1 MTILTMMY
9 LKMSDNQFYTNER
22 AQQILIAVLKANNIR
37 KVVASPG
44 TASMSL
50 IVSMEHDGAFE
61 MYSSIDERSAAYIA
75 CGLSAE
81 SGEPVVLV
89 CTEATASRNY
99 GPGLT
104 EAFYRKLPILAV
116 TGSHGE
122 HLIGQLQPQVID
134 RRNIANDVANLD
146 IRVHMI
152 KDKDDEWLTALRIN
166 QAVLELRR
174 RGGGPVH
181 LDIETHGGK
190 DFSVKE
196 IAPVRII
203 RRYTLKDTLPE
214 IPKGTVGIFVGSHL
228 LFSKELETAVDA
240 FCAAHDAVVFC
251 DQTSNYYGKYRI
263 NYSIVASQEKY
274 VTKKKVLDLVINI
287 GEVSGEYW
295 HISSK
300 NTWRINEDGEIRDMF
315 RRSLSSVFE
324 MSEIDFFKQ
333 YIPASFESKD
343 TLLNNYKEEIDYAIS
358 SLSELPFSNAWIA
371 QQLHDKMPADSY
383 LHFAILNS
391 LRAWNFFDTPQVA
404 MSSCNVG
411 GFGIDG
417 CLSTL
422 LGASLAHPEK
432 LHFAFTGDLAFFYDI
447 NALGNRHVGNNIRI
461 LLTNNG
467 KGTEFRMYWHPAS
480 QFGDDADHYVAAGGH
495 FGDKS
500 PNVVKAYV
508 ESLGFEYI
516 SAASKEEFLANY
528 EHFISSEKYDKPIVF
543 EVFTTN
549 EDENNAVHDI
559 RNTLEDDEYKTRMLK
574 KYARKPVKAI
584 VNEVKRI
591 LS

>member
-1 MTILTMMY
+1 M
-9 LKMSDNQFYTNER
+9 KDNHYYTVER
-22 AQQILIAVLKANNIR
+22 AQQVLIEVLKANNIK

-99 GPGLT
+99 APGLT

-134 RRNIANDVANLD
+134 RRTIANDVANLD
-146 IRVHMI
+146 VRVHMI
-152 KDKDDEWLTALRIN
+152 KDGDDEWLTTLRIN
-166 QAVLELRR
+166 QAVLELTR

-190 DFSVKE
+190 DFSVKH
-196 IAPVRII
+196 IAPVKII
-203 RRYTLKDTLPE
+203 RRYTLKDKLPE
-214 IPKGTVGIFVGSHL
+214 LPKGIIGIFVGSHL
-228 LFSKELETAVDA
+228 LFSKELETVIDK
-240 FCAAHDAVVFC
+240 FCAAYDAVVLC
-251 DQTSNYYGKYRI
+251 DQTSNYFGKYRV
-263 NYSIVASQEKY
+263 NYSIVAAQEKF
-274 VTKKKVLDLVINI
+274 VTKRKCPDLVISI

-295 HISSK
+295 HVGAK
-300 NTWRINEDGEIRDMF
+300 QTWRVSEDGEIRDMF
-315 RRSLSSVFE
+315 RGCLTSVFE
-324 MSEIDFFKQ
+324 MCELDFFSS
-333 YIPASFESKD
+333 YIPCTYETKEY
-343 TLLNNYKEEIDYAIS
+343 LLGQYKEDIEKIS
-358 SLSELPFSNAWIA
+358 QSLPDLPFSNAWIA
-371 QQLHDKMPADSY
+371 QQLHDKMPADCY
-383 LHFAILNS
+383 LHYAILNS
-391 LRAWNFFDTPQVA
+391 LRAWNLFDAPQVI

-417 CLSTL
+417 CLSTV
-422 LGASLAHPEK
+422 LGASLAHPDK
-432 LHFAFTGDLAFFYDI
+432 LHFAFIGDLAFFYDM
-447 NALGNRHVGNNIRI
+447 NALGNRHLGNNLRI

-495 FGDKS
+495 FGNKS
-500 PNVVKAYV
+500 PNVVKSYV

-516 SAASKEEFLANY
+516 SAASKKEFYANY
-528 EHFISSEKYDKPIVF
+528 EHFISSEKFEKPVVF
-543 EVFTTN
+543 EVFTRN
-549 EDENNAVHDI
+549 EDETKSIYDI
-559 RNTLEDDEYKTRMLK
+559 RNTLEDEGYRSRMIK
-574 KYARKPVKAI
+574 KQAKETVKSFI
-584 VNEVKRI
+584 KGVKDLI
-591 LS
+591 

>member
-1 MTILTMMY
+1 MMY

-22 AQQILIAVLKANNIR
+22 AQQILIAVLKANNIK

-75 CGLSAE
+75 CGLAE
-81 SGEPVVLV
+81 ASGEPVVLV

-134 RRNIANDVANLD
+134 RRTIANDVANLD
-146 IRVHMI
+146 VRVHMI
-152 KDKDDEWLTALRIN
+152 KDNDDEWLTTLRIN
-166 QAVLELRR
+166 QAVLELQRH
-174 RGGGPVH
+174 GGGPVH

-196 IAPVRII
+196 IAPVKII
-203 RRYTLKDTLPE
+203 RRYTLKDALPE
-214 IPKGTVGIFVGSHL
+214 LPKGMIGIFVGSHL
-228 LFSKELETAVDA
+228 LFSKELEAAIDA

-251 DQTSNYYGKYRI
+251 DQTSNYYGKYRV
-263 NYSIVASQEKY
+263 NYSIIASQEKY
-274 VTKKKVLDLVINI
+274 ITKRKVLDLVINI

-315 RRSLSSVFE
+315 RRSLTSVFE
-324 MSEIDFFKQ
+324 MPELDFFKQ
-333 YIPASFESKD
+333 YIPTSFDSKD
-343 TLLNNYKEEIDYAIS
+343 MLLREYKEEIDYAIS
-358 SLSELPFSNAWIA
+358 SLPDLPFSNAWIA

-391 LRAWNFFDTPQVA
+391 LRAWNFFDAPQVI

-417 CLSTL
+417 CLSTV
-422 LGASLAHPEK
+422 LGASLAHPDK
-432 LHFAFTGDLAFFYDI
+432 LHFAFIGDLAFFYDM
-447 NALGNRHVGNNIRI
+447 NALGNRHLGNNLRI

-467 KGTEFRMYWHPAS
+467 KGTEFRMYWHPAA

-495 FGDKS
+495 FGNKS
-500 PNVVKAYV
+500 PNVVKSYV
-508 ESLGFEYI
+508 ESLGFEYF
-516 SAASKEEFLANY
+516 SATSKEEFYANY
-528 EHFISSEKYDKPIVF
+528 EHFISSEEFEKPIVF

-549 EDENNAVHDI
+549 EDETEAVSEI
-559 RNTLEDDEYKTRMLK
+559 RNLLEDEGYRNRMIIKQAKDTVKTVIKGVK
-574 KYARKPVKAI
+574 KLIP
-584 VNEVKRI
+584 
-591 LS
+591 

>member
-1 MTILTMMY
+1 M
-9 LKMSDNQFYTNER
+9 KDNHYYTVER
-22 AQQILIAVLKANNIR
+22 AQQVLIEVLKANNIK

-134 RRNIANDVANLD
+134 RRTIANDVANLD
-146 IRVHMI
+146 VRVHMI
-152 KDKDDEWLTALRIN
+152 KDGDDEWLTTLRIN
-166 QAVLELRR
+166 QAVLELTR

-190 DFSVKE
+190 DFSVKH
-196 IAPVRII
+196 IAPVKII
-203 RRYTLKDTLPE
+203 RRYTVKDKLPE
-214 IPKGTVGIFVGSHL
+214 LPKGIIGIFVGSHL
-228 LFSKELETAVDA
+228 LFSKELETVIDK
-240 FCAAHDAVVFC
+240 FCAAYDAVVLC
-251 DQTSNYYGKYRI
+251 DQTSNYFGKYRV
-263 NYSIVASQEKY
+263 NYSIVAAQEKF
-274 VTKKKVLDLVINI
+274 VTKRKCPDLVISI

-295 HISSK
+295 HVGAK
-300 NTWRINEDGEIRDMF
+300 QTWRVSEDGEIRDMF
-315 RRSLSSVFE
+315 RGCLTSVFE
-324 MSEIDFFKQ
+324 MCELDFFSS
-333 YIPASFESKD
+333 YIPSTYETKEY
-343 TLLNNYKEEIDYAIS
+343 LLGQYKEDIEKIS
-358 SLSELPFSNAWIA
+358 QSLPDLPFSNAWIA
-371 QQLHDKMPADSY
+371 QQLHDKMPADCY
-383 LHFAILNS
+383 LHYAILNS
-391 LRAWNFFDTPQVA
+391 LRAWNLFDAPQVT

-417 CLSTL
+417 CLSTV
-422 LGASLAHPEK
+422 LGASLANPDK
-432 LHFAFTGDLAFFYDI
+432 LHFAFIGDLAFFYDM
-447 NALGNRHVGNNIRI
+447 NALGNRHLGNNLRI

-495 FGDKS
+495 FGNKS
-500 PNVVKAYV
+500 PNVVKSYV

-516 SAASKEEFLANY
+516 SATSKKEFCANY
-528 EHFISSEKYDKPIVF
+528 EHFISSEKFEKPVVF

-549 EDENNAVHDI
+549 EDETKSIYDI
-559 RNTLEDDEYKTRMLK
+559 RNTLEDEGYRSRMIK
-574 KYARKPVKAI
+574 KQAKETVKSVI
-584 VNEVKRI
+584 KGVKDLI
-591 LS
+591 